1 MWPLLKDLSARPP
14 YFDMDVAHTC
24 DFGLKITKSSLAS
37 FLLIIDSVR
46 IAAVQQILPH
56 LTSADNATTARPN
69 LDQPVISSL
78 PSLYCLRHPL
88 DITLDTSNKSV
99 LKV

>member
-1 MWPLLKDLSARPP
+1 M
-14 YFDMDVAHTC
+14 
-24 DFGLKITKSSLAS
+24 
-37 FLLIIDSVR
+37 IDSVR

-56 LTSADNATTARPN
+56 LTSADNAATARPN

-78 PSLYCLRHPL
+78 PGLYCLRHPL

>member
-1 MWPLLKDLSARPP
+1 M
-14 YFDMDVAHTC
+14 Y
-24 DFGLKITKSSLAS
+24 KSKLC
-37 FLLIIDSVR
+37 LTPIMNRVR

-56 LTSADNATTARPN
+56 LTSSDEAKIARPD
-69 LDQPVISSL
+69 LDQPAISSL
-78 PSLYCLRHPL
+78 PNLYCLRNPA